1 MKNIEKIAEELFD
14 KIRSRFD
21 HVVLGDENTNQT
33 DEPEKARFINFDYT
47 SSTGKN
53 YGNLTVSLIDENS
66 LKIYFS
72 QDLSGLLEEIPE
84 DRKEWYEFLKSLR
97 YFAKRNLLQFD
108 TRDINRSNLTLR
120 DLKSVARS
128 TSSYT
133 SADAPTSVTE
143 SKLYGTSRTSVQD
156 FGPVRMLVRHSEKVD
171 EEVSGSRTRKIDA
184 IFIETDQGER
194 FRMPF
199 KKLSAGRAMSQHL
212 AHGGYAHDQFGQHII
227 EMSTEMNNLAFFARS
242 TKNRVF
248 EDDETVSMIESA
260 TERYRTL
267 RSSLKRMGGS
277 RGYQHFAET
286 FEPEE
291 NTIDQYDIEALK
303 EKFVKKFIDDRM
315 TEALPYVH
323 RAYSQKPAKKNPYI
337 EEFDD
342 WTRKLLEFEDIDIQ
356 GIFDLMQNPIEVGLD
371 GMDAVNSIKE
381 FIQDDE
387 LLSQIKQLGNDH
399 GSHIDARPL
408 VNQWLIQNGYPS
420 TYLDDF
426 DDVGQELQ
434 SELTQPE
441 FPTSI
446 DTTDSDEIGS
456 IKKLAGV

>member
-1 MKNIEKIAEELFD
+1 MKNTEKIAEELFD

-21 HVVLGDENTNQT
+21 HVVLGDENTNET

-53 YGNLTVSLIDENS
+53 YGNITVSLIDENS

-72 QDLSGLLEEIPE
+72 QDLANLLDETPQ
-84 DRKEWYEFLKSLR
+84 DQKEWYDFLKGMR

-108 TRDINRSNLTLR
+108 TRDINRSNLTVR
-120 DLKSVARS
+120 DLKSVAKS

-133 SADAPTSVTE
+133 SGDAPTSVTE
-143 SKLYGTSRTSVQD
+143 GKLYGTSRTSTQD

-171 EEVSGSRTRKIDA
+171 EEISGARARKIDA

-212 AHGGYAHDQFGQHII
+212 AHGGYVHDQFGQYII
-227 EMSTEMNNLAFFARS
+227 EMVNEMNNLAFFVRS
-242 TKNRVF
+242 TRNRVF
-248 EDDETVSMIESA
+248 EDDETVSMIEAA

-286 FEPEE
+286 FEPER
-291 NTIDQYDIEALK
+291 NPIDHYDIEELK
-303 EKFVKKFIDDRM
+303 ERFVKKFIDDRM

-323 RAYSQKPAKKNPYI
+323 RAYSQTPPKTNSYV
-337 EEFDD
+337 EEFTN
-342 WTRKLLEFEDIDIQ
+342 WTRQLLEFEDVDIQ
-356 GIFDLMQNPIEVGLD
+356 GVMDLMQNPIEVGLD
-371 GMDAVNSIKE
+371 GMDAINSIKE
-381 FIQDDE
+381 FIHDDD
-387 LLSQIKQLGNDH
+387 LLTQIKQLSKEY
-399 GSHIDARPL
+399 GSHVDARPL
-408 VNQWLIQNGYPS
+408 VNQWLTRNGYPS
-420 TYLDDF
+420 TYIDDF
-426 DDVGQELQ
+426 EDIGQELKAEPKK
-434 SELTQPE
+434 SEVPAVDG
-441 FPTSI
+441 I
-446 DTTDSDEIGS
+446 DDSDEIGS